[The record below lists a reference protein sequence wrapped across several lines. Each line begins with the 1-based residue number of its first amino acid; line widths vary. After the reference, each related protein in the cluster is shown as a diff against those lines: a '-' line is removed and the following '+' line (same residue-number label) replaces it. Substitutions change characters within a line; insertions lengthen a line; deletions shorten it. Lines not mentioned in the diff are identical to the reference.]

1 MTIFT
6 GETVEKAIER
16 GLRRLNVGREKVH
29 ISIVQHERK
38 GFLGFG
44 VRRARVDI
52 EIIDEETQRRADYE
66 VLKGSRIKSFDRNKK
81 VKSNKDL
88 TLELSHVVKA
98 VRLAEKESQAG
109 LSDLEKEL
117 IMKEAR
123 ESFNLALD
131 INLPQLKETVP
142 EVPKED
148 LVTPVISEK
157 TAEPQN
163 KILIEVEEYLLE
175 IISNMGIKASIDS
188 SYMEDDRLIKIDLN
202 SDQGGLLIG
211 KHGKILQSLQ
221 VLTQAY
227 ASLLAKDYIKITI
240 DVAGYLVKREVYLK
254 SLARKSVE
262 KALAGEIVE
271 LEDLQ
276 SHERKFIHNLISEEE
291 GITSYSTGQDSKRS
305 VIVCKENK

>member
-16 GLRRLNVGREKVH
+16 GLRGLNVGREKVH
-29 ISIVQHERK
+29 ISIVQHEKK

-44 VRRARVDI
+44 VKRARVDI

-66 VLKGSRIKSFDRNKK
+66 VLKGSRIKSFDRKK

-98 VRLAEKESQAG
+98 VRLAEKESQTG

-131 INLPQLKETVP
+131 DNLGVKKLISETG
-142 EVPKED
+142 KED
-148 LVTPVISEK
+148 LPDIEKSLEKVSEPK
-157 TAEPQN
+157 DEL
-163 KILIEVEEYLLE
+163 LIQVENYLLE
-175 IISNMGIKASIDS
+175 IIFNMGIKASISS
-188 SYMEDDRLIKIDLN
+188 SYMENHGLIKIDLS

-221 VLTQAY
+221 ALTQAY

-240 DVAGYLVKREVYLK
+240 DVAGYLVKRELYLK

-262 KALAGEIVE
+262 KAQAGEVVE

-276 SHERKFIHNLISEEE
+276 SHERKFIHNLISEEA
-291 GITSYSTGQDSKRS
+291 GITSYSKGQDSKRS
-305 VIVCKENK
+305 VIVYREKGM